1 MEIDKI
7 LLVIPPFSLEK
18 RYGKGLAKIGTL
30 IHPLGIC
37 YIASILEGQNYNVEI
52 LDTQVE
58 DMDFYDTIKYCE
70 KSKPDVIG
78 MYCNTSNYN
87 VVMELSKEIK
97 KSMDIKIVVGGPQA
111 TIDGKQP
118 LSNPAIDYVIF
129 GEAEETFKEL
139 INAIKE
145 NREDLGDI
153 DGISWRK
160 NNIIITNKPRE
171 WIKNLDDIPFPAR
184 HLLKLE
190 LYSPSPQ
197 HYKELPYFN
206 MTASRGCP
214 FSCIFCSSG
223 DIWNHRYRL
232 RSADNVIAEI
242 KSLKE
247 KYGARDIG
255 FWDDIFGIK
264 QSWIEEFCDK
274 MIEQK
279 IDVNWS
285 CEFRVDTAKPDL
297 LKKMKKA
304 GCWCI
309 FYGIESLDQEI
320 LDAINKQ
327 TTVQKIRDALKWT
340 KEAGIEIRANFI
352 IGNPAETPEKF
363 KKVVE
368 EICTLDLDYVK
379 FNVMTPYPGTRLYEE
394 IKQGKWGTMTEETD
408 KLTNYFTTF
417 KPHGYESLEQID
429 QLKKWAYRKIYLRP
443 KFIVSRM
450 AKIRSFTDIKRNLDG
465 ALALVKI

>member
-1 MEIDKI
+1 MKKI
-7 LLVIPPFSLEK
+7 LLLIPPFSLEK
-18 RYGKGLAKIGTL
+18 RYGKGLSKVGTL
-30 IHPLGIC
+30 IHPLGIG
-37 YIASILEGQNYNVEI
+37 YIASILESEGHEVSI

-58 DMDFYDTIKYCE
+58 DMDYESTIKYCLE
-70 KSKPDVIG
+70 TKPDIIG

-87 VVMELSKEIK
+87 VVMGISKEIK
-97 KSMDIKIVVGGPQA
+97 KSLNVKIIVGGPQA
-111 TIDGKQP
+111 TIDGKHP
-118 LSNPAIDYVIF
+118 LTNESIDYVIF

-139 INAIKE
+139 VHAIEE
-145 NREDLGDI
+145 NKMDLY
-153 DGISWRK
+153 GIGGLSWR
-160 NNIIITNKPRE
+160 NGMIITNKPRA
-171 WIKNLDDIPFPAR
+171 WIKNLDELPFPAR
-184 HLLKLE
+184 HLLKLD

-197 HYKELPYFN
+197 HYRELPYFN

-223 DIWNHRYRL
+223 DIWDHKYRL

-242 KSLKE
+242 KLLKE

-255 FWDDIFGIK
+255 FWDDIFGINPK
-264 QSWIEEFCDK
+264 WIEEFCNK
-274 MIEQK
+274 MVEQK
-279 IDVNWS
+279 INVNWS
-285 CEFRVDTAKPDL
+285 CEFRVDTAKPEL
-297 LKKMKKA
+297 LKLMKRA

-309 FYGIESLDQEI
+309 FYGIESLDQDVLNAIDKRVKVQQI
-320 LDAINKQ
+320 L
-327 TTVQKIRDALKWT
+327 DALKWT

-368 EICTLDLDYVK
+368 EICKLDLDYVK

-394 IKQGKWGTMTEETD
+394 VKQGKWGTMTEETD

-443 KFIVSRM
+443 KYIFSRLSE
-450 AKIRSFTDIKRNLDG
+450 IRSFTDIKRNVKG